1 MSALV
6 AAVLAA
12 GLVCTISV
20 IAVSLLRDP
29 EATRYRWRDIRM
41 RMRRRGAR
49 RG

>member
-12 GLVCTISV
+12 ALVCTVSV
-20 IAVSLLRDP
+20 VAVSLLRDP
-29 EATRYRWRDIRM
+29 DATRYWWRDMRM

-49 RG
+49 RW